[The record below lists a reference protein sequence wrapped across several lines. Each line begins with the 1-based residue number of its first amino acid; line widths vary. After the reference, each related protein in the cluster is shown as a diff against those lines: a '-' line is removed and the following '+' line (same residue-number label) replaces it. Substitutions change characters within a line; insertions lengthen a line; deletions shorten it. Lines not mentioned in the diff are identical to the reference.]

1 MLDRYVKRFFKIK
14 TNLPKCCMQA
24 GTEPMTLDHAMD
36 EALTTSLWSGTP
48 VGSLVGQ
55 KRSRRKEKQF
65 ARLVEFQLKLTM
77 ERGLPMSNVMMGL
90 GSVDLDMSSQNSPE
104 TSSQNSSE
112 PPTEIVTTERRLAA
126 ICVAIPQGKCRI
138 VVDAGVSLK

>member
-1 MLDRYVKRFFKIK
+1 
-14 TNLPKCCMQA
+14 MQA
-24 GTEPMTLDHAMD
+24 VIDSMSLEQAMD
-36 EALTTSLWSGTP
+36 EALAFSLWSGTP

-138 VVDAGVSLK
+138 VVDAGVRLK